1 MRLNVY
7 SVRTE
12 LKGDMAQQRP
22 SVPIHR
28 EHPKAA
34 ILEEGNIF
42 WTVAGAVDGIWM
54 HYKNLAGSFGR
65 KQFHKVKLKSPD
77 SFIYLVNMTRVT
89 NFT

>member
-12 LKGDMAQQRP
+12 LKEDMAQQRP
-22 SVPIHR
+22 SVLIHH

-34 ILEEGNIF
+34 ILDEGNIF
-42 WTVAGAVDGIWM
+42 WTMAGAVDG
-54 HYKNLAGSFGR
+54 
-65 KQFHKVKLKSPD
+65 
-77 SFIYLVNMTRVT
+77 FIYLVNMTRVT